1 MCIRLVRPLVR
12 KPDSIRN
19 LLASHWPLTHR
30 LRGFYILFLIDFCL
44 KEPVPAEPA
53 KPAGNK
59 LGSVMLVLE
68 LMIQSLL
75 ESVSAE
81 QMGPAYAES

>member
-1 MCIRLVRPLVR
+1 M
-12 KPDSIRN
+12 
-19 LLASHWPLTHR
+19 
-30 LRGFYILFLIDFCL
+30 
-44 KEPVPAEPA
+44 PAEPA

-81 QMGPAYAES
+81 QMGPAYVES